1 MVEAESSGYTSASD
15 KLDSLA
21 TTFGLIKEKTDDA
34 GNTTKDSS
42 ALTTFK
48 QNLSTI
54 KTISEEA
61 AGIDSAT
68 YQDAG
73 VDEQQLLSDIEAAIT
88 AGNDVA
94 DLITGYQ
101 TQITQNNSTITANNE
116 TLADKSRITADM
128 TDAQI
133 TALMNQAAYAAEQL
147 AKSDAD
153 MGYSEGATRVN
164 GQDSVIYV
172 NGAKYTGTSN
182 TFSING
188 LTITATGVTGTSYD
202 ATETNAVS
210 ATVNTDTQGIYDKV
224 KDFLTQYNALINEMT
239 SLYNADS
246 AKGYDPLT
254 SEEKDAMSDSE
265 VELWENKI
273 KASLLRRDDTLSSL
287 ISSMTTAMTKSV
299 EINGKSYSLST
310 FGIKTL
316 GYFNAA
322 ENEQNAYH
330 IDGDEDDSATS
341 GNTDKLMAA
350 IASDPDSVVEFMQQ
364 MSTNLYN
371 AIDAKMKTSSLSSV
385 YTVYNDKEMASE
397 YSDYTDLI
405 KKWEDKLQDQED
417 YYYKKFS
424 AMETALA
431 KLNSSSS
438 ALTGLLGS

>member
-1 MVEAESSGYTSASD
+1 
-15 KLDSLA
+15 
-21 TTFGLIKEKTDDA
+21 
-34 GNTTKDSS
+34 
-42 ALTTFK
+42 
-48 QNLSTI
+48 
-54 KTISEEA
+54 
-61 AGIDSAT
+61 
-68 YQDAG
+68 
-73 VDEQQLLSDIEAAIT
+73 
-88 AGNDVA
+88 
-94 DLITGYQ
+94 
-101 TQITQNNSTITANNE
+101 
-116 TLADKSRITADM
+116 
-128 TDAQI
+128 
-133 TALMNQAAYAAEQL
+133 
-147 AKSDAD
+147 
-153 MGYSEGATRVN
+153 
-164 GQDSVIYV
+164 
-172 NGAKYTGTSN
+172 
-182 TFSING
+182 
-188 LTITATGVTGTSYD
+188 
-202 ATETNAVS
+202 
-210 ATVNTDTQGIYDKV
+210 
-224 KDFLTQYNALINEMT
+224 
-239 SLYNADS
+239 
-246 AKGYDPLT
+246 
-254 SEEKDAMSDSE
+254 
-265 VELWENKI
+265 
-273 KASLLRRDDTLSSL
+273 
-287 ISSMTTAMTKSV
+287 MTTAMTKSV